1 MLLRFVLRQKGSIS
15 FDSFLFVG
23 VTGVDDLDEEDVKEN
38 MFEWREFWEG

>member
-15 FDSFLFVG
+15 FDNFLFVG

-38 MFEWREFWEG
+38 MFEWGEFWEG